1 MGKYYVDAV
10 NGSDTTGNGSR
21 KFPYATI
28 NKFLSSKTE
37 IVEDTIVMLGTGS
50 YTFDTTLS
58 SKLKGDATIEL
69 IGKGKNTTCSPV
81 GRANT
86 WEGVG
91 VSTSTIKFSRMIWTN
106 QSISYV
112 YRYEFRIRP
121 YTKVKFYNV
130 VFENFKTSGLDSQ
143 AEFFDSSYSEFYFEN
158 CVTNQRVLWASNNPR
173 PFVYKTSNPITI
185 VNCYGTFTQDSHTKY
200 QPTYINTTMIYFD
213 KDTKPVASLDSDYKI
228 TDESINLKEQGVY
241 FGVRK
246 WGFVDTLIKMNG
258 NYYNIELENY
268 NVDTQTYNPISNTEI
283 TATEFSDYSF
293 NVLDELF
300 VDVTV
305 NGETFKPIDK
315 FDNFN
320 FICAELVDTKVLGL
334 KYQKGMVVRSLDI
347 QTDFYDTVQYL
358 TNTFARTTTTTTNE
372 DGETVT
378 EYTNTTDIRIV
389 FSTDAGDTWF
399 TWDGYGFVTTDIII
413 PKKMYE
419 DMTDAE
425 KTQWDVAVDE
435 VLTSGV
441 TLDVAN
447 SLDYNIDR
455 TQKLRWA
462 YAFRRDTYSDISQ
475 VNNTELKYDMKH
487 SYRELQDSEYDFS
500 IFEHSIEITSHIDTT
515 EMKVNAV
522 L

>member
-1 MGKYYVDAV
+1 MGKYYMNAI
-10 NGSDTTGNGSR
+10 NGSDTDGNGSR

-28 NKFLSSKTE
+28 EKLLNVKGS
-37 IVEDTIVMLGTGS
+37 IVEDTTIMLGDGNYPITSNLTRKLTGNA
-50 YTFDTTLS
+50 TL
-58 SKLKGDATIEL
+58 DI
-69 IGKGKNTTCSPV
+69 IGKGKNTVVICV
-81 GRANT
+81 GNYASGEWDRT
-86 WEGVG
+86 GVG
-91 VSTSTIKFSRMIWTN
+91 TSTIKFSRLYWKTN
-106 QSISYV
+106 TLFNSV
-112 YRYEFRIRP
+112 DV
-121 YTKVKFYNV
+121 YTKMCFYNV
-130 VFENFKTSGLDSQ
+130 YFYIWFSGKYIYATSFGAYYGEL
-143 AEFFDSSYSEFYFEN
+143 YFEN
-158 CVTNQRVLWASNNPR
+158 CVGNYMQTNVNGFPL
-173 PFVYKTSNPITI
+173 TC
-185 VNCYGTFTQDSHTKY
+185 VNCYFGTTATSSGNLAL
-200 QPTYINTTMIYFD
+200 INTVLVRNSWDSILNVD
-213 KDTKPVASLDSDYKI
+213 KDCRI
-228 TDESINLKEQGVY
+228 TDEALNLRELGVFY
-241 FGVRK
+241 GVRK
-246 WGFVDTLIKMNG
+246 WGFTDTLIKMNG
-258 NYYNIELENY
+258 CYYNIELENY
-268 NVDTQTYNPISNTEI
+268 DSTTKTYNPISTREI
-283 TATEFSDYSF
+283 TTTEFSEYSF
-293 NVLDELF
+293 NVLDDLF
-300 VDVTV
+300 VELTV
-305 NGETFKPIDK
+305 DGETFKPIDK
-315 FDNFN
+315 FDNFS
-320 FICAELVDTKVLGL
+320 FVCSDIVETKALGL
-334 KYQKGMVVRSLDI
+334 KYQKGLAVRSLDE
-347 QTDFYDTVQYL
+347 QTDFYDVVHYL
-358 TNTFARTTTTTTNE
+358 SHTFDRTTTTTTNA
-372 DGETVT
+372 DCETIT